1 MSVLTTSTHSQQRCP
16 PPLFIRNWY
25 KSWSLLFSMSF
36 CPPQS
41 VFLRLSCM
49 QDCTFRRLINH
60 RVPQISARHTYP
72 YQSQKSCTIN
82 QLRAQHALEHLQ
94 KPVDFCGSYGSHF
107 CQLGTAQFCG
117 EKVTSP
123 VLTWGFQ
130 VDRTITCV
138 ELKGWHLQ
146 HIFFVRDA

>member
-1 MSVLTTSTHSQQRCP
+1 MPELGTNHVFLTTSTHSQQRCP

-94 KPVDFCGSYGSHF
+94 KPGDFVGRMAPISASCGYCPILWRESDITSSYMRFSSYLVCTKG
-107 CQLGTAQFCG
+107 LA
-117 EKVTSP
+117 SP
-123 VLTWGFQ
+123 G
-130 VDRTITCV
+130 
-138 ELKGWHLQ
+138 
-146 HIFFVRDA
+146 